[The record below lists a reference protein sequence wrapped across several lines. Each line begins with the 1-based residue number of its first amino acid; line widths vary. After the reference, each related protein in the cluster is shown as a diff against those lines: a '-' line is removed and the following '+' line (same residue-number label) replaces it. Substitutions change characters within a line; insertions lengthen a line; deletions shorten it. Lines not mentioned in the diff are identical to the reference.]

1 MDSGPEQRP
10 DVESQPEPVPK
21 EEPLSAY
28 GNPKTYSVWGKTYQV
43 MESAAGYEEEGL
55 ASWYGEPFHGRNTS
69 NGEIYDMYALTGA
82 HRTLPIPTYVEVTNL
97 SNGRSVVLRIN
108 DRGPFVEPRVR
119 IIDVSFAAAERL
131 GMIGPGT
138 APVTVRALEPWQS
151 RLP

>member
-1 MDSGPEQRP
+1 MASP
-10 DVESQPEPVPK
+10 DAGVGLAPLAESPSRMGNMESY
-21 EEPLSAY
+21 EEF
-28 GNPKTYSVWGKTYQV
+28 GETYQV
-43 MESAAGYEEEGL
+43 LESSYEYAERGL